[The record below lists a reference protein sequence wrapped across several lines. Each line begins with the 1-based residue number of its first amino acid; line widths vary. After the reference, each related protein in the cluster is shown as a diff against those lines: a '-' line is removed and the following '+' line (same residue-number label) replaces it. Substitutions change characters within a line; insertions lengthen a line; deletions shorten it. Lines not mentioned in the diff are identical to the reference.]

1 MEGSMAIRIPY
12 LWVDHRPRVEFY
24 VRHGL
29 LAQSPTD
36 VQLAKAFDEM
46 KTQVGI
52 LGQLIYYAK
61 NPRMIFPSA
70 AKREFVDNPRVT
82 GDSRPVE
89 EISDVV
95 HHQRAAQAPLDR
107 FLFWLF
113 LFAPARLAA
122 KSVYNPWE
130 LIPSAGLNTPAG
142 FLIAHILQT
151 PHPSPALWDLQVIH
165 PDEGALDRLERR
177 VDEALLGRSTT
188 ARVNRAL
195 GSRPRQ
201 FEELKELIPRVR
213 RFDYPPQPDG
223 TEEKFLT
230 LVGFLRYA
238 SKL

>member
-1 MEGSMAIRIPY
+1 MAIRIPF

-24 VRHGL
+24 ARQGL
-29 LAQSPTD
+29 VTQSPTD
-36 VQLAKAFDEM
+36 AQLAKAFSEM
-46 KTQVGI
+46 STQVGI

-61 NPRMIFPSA
+61 NPKMIFPSA

-82 GDSRPVE
+82 GDSRPIE
-89 EISDVV
+89 DVSEQV
-95 HHQRAAQAPLDR
+95 SQQRAAQAPLDR

-122 KSVYNPWE
+122 KSIYNPWE
-130 LIPSAGLNTPAG
+130 LVPSAGLNTPAG
-142 FLIAHILQT
+142 CLIAHILQT

-177 VDEALLGRSTT
+177 VDEALLGRSTA

-223 TEEKFLT
+223 TDEKFLT

-238 SKL
+238 SEL

>member
-1 MEGSMAIRIPY
+1 MAIRIPF

-24 VRHGL
+24 ARQGL
-29 LAQSPTD
+29 VDRAPTD
-36 VQLAKAFDEM
+36 AQLAMAFEEM
-46 KTQVGI
+46 KTQVGV
-52 LGQLIYYAK
+52 LGQIIYYAK

-82 GDSRPVE
+82 GDTRPVE
-89 EISDVV
+89 EVSESVR
-95 HHQRAAQAPLDR
+95 HQREAHAPLDR
-107 FLFWLF
+107 FLYWLF

-122 KSVYNPWE
+122 KSVCNPWE
-130 LIPSAGLNTPAG
+130 LIPSAGINTPTG
-142 FLIAHILQT
+142 CLIAHILQT
-151 PHPSPALWDLQVIH
+151 PHPSPALWDIQVIH

-177 VDEALLGRSTT
+177 VDEALLGRSTA

-213 RFDYPPQPDG
+213 RFDYPTQPDG
-223 TEEKFLT
+223 TDEKFLS

>member
-1 MEGSMAIRIPY
+1 MAIRIPF

-24 VRHGL
+24 ARQGL
-29 LAQSPTD
+29 VDRSPTD
-36 VQLAKAFDEM
+36 AQLAKALAEM
-46 KTQVGI
+46 KTQVGV

-61 NPRMIFPSA
+61 NPKMIFPSA

-82 GDSRPVE
+82 GDSRPIE
-89 EISDVV
+89 DVSEQV
-95 HHQRAAQAPLDR
+95 NQQRAAQAPLDR

-122 KSVYNPWE
+122 KSLCNPWE
-130 LIPSAGLNTPAG
+130 LVPSAGLNASAG
-142 FLIAHILQT
+142 CLIAHILQT

-177 VDEALLGRSTT
+177 VDEALLGRSTA

-223 TEEKFLT
+223 TEGKFLS

-238 SKL
+238 SEL

>member
-1 MEGSMAIRIPY
+1 MAIRIPY
-12 LWVDHRPRVEFY
+12 LWVDHRPRLEFY

-36 VQLAKAFDEM
+36 AQLAKAFDEM

-82 GDSRPVE
+82 GDSRPTE
-89 EISDVV
+89 DVSGTV
-95 HHQRAAQAPLDR
+95 QQQRAAQAPLDR

-122 KSVYNPWE
+122 KSVCNPWE

-142 FLIAHILQT
+142 CLIAHILQT

-165 PDEGALDRLERR
+165 PDEGALDRLERH
-177 VDEALLGRSTT
+177 VDDALLGRSTS
-188 ARVNRAL
+188 ARINRAL

-201 FEELKELIPRVR
+201 FEELKELIPRVH

-223 TEEKFLT
+223 TEEKFLS

-238 SKL
+238 SEL